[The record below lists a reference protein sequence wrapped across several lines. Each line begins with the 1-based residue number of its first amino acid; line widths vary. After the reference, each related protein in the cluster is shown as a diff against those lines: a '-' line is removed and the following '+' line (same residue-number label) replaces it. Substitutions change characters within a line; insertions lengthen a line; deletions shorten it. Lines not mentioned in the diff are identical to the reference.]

1 MDFLMQYLL
10 KQKNIVRLF
19 FKGFSDAIPSQAE
32 EYRYCAH
39 FFEDFLMQYLL
50 KQKNIVRLFK
60 GFSDAIPSEAEERT
74 QQRVLLEVGCGV
86 GNFVFPLLGKTKS
99 LPVQNLIILA

>member
-1 MDFLMQYLL
+1 MQYLL

-19 FKGFSDAIPSQAE
+19 
-32 EYRYCAH
+32 
-39 FFEDFLMQYLL
+39 
-50 KQKNIVRLFK
+50 FK